1 MLYNSYEVF
10 DDFGRRP
17 MYEDFMGKVRQLAN
31 DGWQLRQFMTF
42 TDFETGEDLNYTY
55 VLTNGE
61 SFIVYDEETGLP
73 ELLVFD
79 EAGLVLERRP
89 IT

>member
-1 MLYNSYEVF
+1 MPYNSYEVF

-17 MYEDFMGKVRQLAN
+17 MYEDFMGKVRQLAR
-31 DGWQLRQFMTF
+31 DGWQMRQFVTF
-42 TDFETGEDLNYTY
+42 TDFETGESLNFTY
-55 VLTNGE
+55 ALTDGE
-61 SFIVYDEETGLP
+61 SVIVYDEEVGQA
-73 ELLVFD
+73 ELLVFN

>member
-1 MLYNSYEVF
+1 MSYSSYEVF

-17 MYEDFMGKVRQLAN
+17 MYEDFMEKTRQLAN

-42 TDFETGEDLNYTY
+42 TDFETGESLNYTY
-55 VLTNGE
+55 ALTNGE
-61 SFIVYDEETGLP
+61 SVIVYNEEVGQA
-73 ELLVFD
+73 ELLVFN
-79 EAGLVLERRP
+79 ETGFVLERRP